1 MNQSIWFPENTSLL
15 KGSSLMSIFI
25 TENERPYLRAVFAIH
40 KLSVTTSNP
49 GMQYLIIILFL
60 VIQEIQCHSLRRK
73 YLLH

>member
-1 MNQSIWFPENTSLL
+1 MT
-15 KGSSLMSIFI
+15 IFI
-25 TENERPYLRAVFAIH
+25 TENERPYLQAVFAIH